1 MFQCAAMAAQHIL
14 SVDDARL
21 LREILGFVETDQKG
35 LSEEAGVSRAW
46 LSGVLN
52 TEKPKSVDVAMMER
66 LAAALSAHVKSRS
79 TNSAREEEHAR
90 DYVTYLSR
98 FGTSTRD
105 AGRTYPAGGPL
116 PVDANHYIE
125 RRADEEVFAALDRS
139 PFTPF
144 TTMVRGPVQSGKSSL
159 LARLE
164 HKAQRVGIE
173 TARFDPRLSVLAGT
187 STEASSTSSE
197 ATIALAE
204 QLRIEWTLEPPQDN
218 LDTIQKL
225 LLWLIRSLAPTA
237 KKQRLLI
244 LDDIA
249 SLGAQSARA
258 WLGFVRALHNE
269 RSVSGTQ
276 VSVAVGITHHLTP
289 FFSQRDVLSSS
300 SIVHWCPK
308 IDLEWFDSDQVL
320 RLENKITGSR
330 AKKTELY
337 DLFRGQPYL
346 SHAAILDRQFPEA
359 VGRWI
364 VEKSETDARTIRKA
378 EPFRRHSRSL
388 LRSIFTQASE
398 NDNQALEVLEAL
410 KRSCEG
416 KDEIEADI
424 ELFMKNAR
432 LLNNDQEPAIELYCL
447 IEKPKGI

>member
-1 MFQCAAMAAQHIL
+1 MFQCAPMAAQLIL

-52 TEKPKSVDVAMMER
+52 TEKAKSADVAMMER
-66 LAAALSAHVKSRS
+66 LAETLSLHVKSRS

-90 DYVTYLSR
+90 DYLTYLSR

-105 AGRTYPAGGPL
+105 VGRIYPAGGPL

-125 RRADEEVFAALDRS
+125 RNADKEVFAALERS
-139 PFTPF
+139 FTPF

-173 TARFDPRLSVLAGT
+173 SVRFDPRLSGLVAT
-187 STEASSTSSE
+187 SPEVSSTGAE

-204 QLRIEWTLEPPQDN
+204 QLRIEWALEPPQN
-218 LDTIQKL
+218 TLDTIQKL
-225 LLWLIRSLAPTA
+225 LHWLIKSLAPTA

-249 SLGAQSARA
+249 SLGAQSARG

-269 RSVSGTQ
+269 RSVSGIQ

-308 IDLEWFDSDQVL
+308 IELEWFGRDQVL
-320 RLENKITGSR
+320 RLENKIRGSST
-330 AKKTELY
+330 KSSKLFE
-337 DLFRGQPYL
+337 LFRGQPYL
-346 SHAAILDRQFPEA
+346 SHAALLDREFHDL
-359 VGRWI
+359 VSRWI
-364 VEKSETDARTIRKA
+364 SEKDEKDSQMIQKA
-378 EPFRRHSRSL
+378 EPFRRHSRAL
-388 LRSIFTQASE
+388 LRSIFTQGSE
-398 NDNQALEVLEAL
+398 NDKQAHDVLDAL
-410 KRSCEG
+410 KRTCEG
-416 KDEIEADI
+416 EDEIEADI

-432 LLNNDQEPAIELYCL
+432 LLNNDREPAIELYCL
-447 IEKPKGI
+447 IEKLKGI

>member
-1 MFQCAAMAAQHIL
+1 MAAQLIL

-21 LREILGFVETDQKG
+21 LREILSFVETDQRG
-35 LSEEAGVSRAW
+35 LSEQAGVSRAW

-52 TEKPKSVDVAMMER
+52 TEKPKSVDSGMLER
-66 LAAALSAHVKSRS
+66 LATALSGHVKSRS
-79 TNSAREEEHAR
+79 TSTAPEEEHAR
-90 DYVTYLSR
+90 DFLTYLSR
-98 FGTSTRD
+98 FGTSSRE
-105 AGRTYPAGGPL
+105 AARTYPAGGPL
-116 PVDANHYIE
+116 PVDASHYIE
-125 RRADEEVFAALDRS
+125 RDADNEVLAALDRL
-139 PFTPF
+139 PFTAF

-173 TARFDPRLSVLAGT
+173 TVRFDPRLSVLAGT
-187 STEASSTSSE
+187 SPEASTTSSE
-197 ATIALAE
+197 ATTALAE
-204 QLRIEWTLEPPQDN
+204 QLRIEWTLEPPQDT

-225 LLWLIRSLAPTA
+225 LHWLVRSLAPTA

-249 SLGAQSARA
+249 SLGAQSARG

-276 VSVAVGITHHLTP
+276 VSVAVGMTHHLTP

-308 IDLEWFDSDQVL
+308 IDLEWFDSDQVV
-320 RLENKITGSR
+320 RLENEITGGIT
-330 AKKTELY
+330 KNTELY
-337 DLFRGQPYL
+337 ELFRGQPYL
-346 SHAAILDRQFPEA
+346 SHAAIIDRQFHEV

-364 VEKSETDARTIRKA
+364 AKKAEIDARTIRKA

-398 NDNQALEVLEAL
+398 NDNQALEVLDAL
-410 KRSCEG
+410 KRACVSE
-416 KDEIEADI
+416 DEIEPDI
-424 ELFMKNAR
+424 ELFMNNAG
-432 LLNNDQEPAIELYCL
+432 LLNKEHKPAIELYCL
-447 IEKPKGI
+447 IERPKGI